1 MACTL
6 ALVKCMLFAVLLQC
20 QWLITW
26 ITSYRWWCH
35 YLVVKLASH
44 RQPEDSKNI
53 KCMNGLGTQCEEL
66 AKEKFIPFVLVTQC
80 PLMSSV
86 DIDKALILKI
96 DEVTIIQEHCTSCPT
111 LVNCWSYVQWQPEWH
126 AAMGWDGY
134 RRLIAIPPQLTPDSS
149 QDYTMTY
156 MRTCS

>member
-1 MACTL
+1 
-6 ALVKCMLFAVLLQC
+6 
-20 QWLITW
+20 
-26 ITSYRWWCH
+26 
-35 YLVVKLASH
+35 VKLASR
-44 RQPEDSKNI
+44 RQLEDFKNI

-126 AAMGWDGY
+126 AAMG
-134 RRLIAIPPQLTPDSS
+134 
-149 QDYTMTY
+149 
-156 MRTCS
+156 